1 MKFPEIDPLCLN
13 ILLKLLMKKALFKPT
28 SKIGEN
34 FEISKFQEMILKKIH
49 FFYKTYIRHLKKLNN
64 INDNSRVYEL
74 IKKDVEEY
82 NLKKDKD
89 RYALNKENL
98 SDSQFEDID
107 IKNLMIVD
115 FFRTLG
121 GRNPFL
127 KSSLQSEKMELYLN
141 NEKDDEDA
149 RMNVE
154 VVETKEENL
163 MEDYLTFNELSLKD
177 KVDILLFFCNYALTF
192 SGRAVF
198 FHEELTKDPKDP
210 VNSHLNYKRVKPLG
224 QDREENSYYSLLC
237 NKDCRVY
244 KETEDYGVQM
254 VVKNYEELE
263 KFISKL
269 EESNDH
275 PSTRELIKNIKDN
288 LLLFKE
294 NSEEEAKRDGNF
306 LRKQQAIEKAKK
318 LSSIKQGTGEIEKYT
333 NNDYLLMNI
342 SDHVITRHQLNQIT
356 RSSIQNQGMM
366 LNSQVKEIKQN
377 VVTED
382 DRKKIKI
389 EKEKLERQIR
399 LEKRNRILERQYKY
413 ENESLNESSEK
424 ILDRNYLRS
433 KRDSRSVRNSQR
445 NKDHVSL
452 QNNRISK
459 TKKKLGDES
468 EEEFI
473 SDSYSRN
480 SNSENLHL
488 ESDRED
494 DENYIQTENNYNP
507 NSDEPNDIILE
518 GNLIYRY
525 CNNQIEL
532 DGQWYMSTE
541 QSTREKLSYLF
552 QKTNEF
558 LDCKIKNEEILE
570 SSDGKDFS
578 IKICCANVF
587 ECITINRQQIFEK
600 VLEFLS
606 GEFAGYFMYYGKTI
620 EDRVDITL
628 ELEDSLVRIN
638 GKIF

>member
-1 MKFPEIDPLCLN
+1 
-13 ILLKLLMKKALFKPT
+13 MKKALFKPT

-49 FFYKTYIRHLKKLNN
+49 FFYKTYIRHLKKINN

-82 NLKKDKD
+82 NIKKDKD
-89 RYALNKENL
+89 RYALNTENL
-98 SDSQFEDID
+98 SDNQFEDMD

-115 FFRTLG
+115 FFRSLG

-127 KSSLQSEKMELYLN
+127 KSSMQTEKMEMYLN
-141 NEKDDEDA
+141 NEKEDEDA
-149 RMNVE
+149 GNKVNVE
-154 VVETKEENL
+154 VVESKEENL

-192 SGRAVF
+192 SGRASF
-198 FHEELTKDPKDP
+198 FHEEITKDAKDP
-210 VNSHLNYKRVKPLG
+210 ANSHLNYKRIKPLG
-224 QDREENSYYSLLC
+224 KDNEENTYYALLC

-244 KETEDYGVQM
+244 KETEDYGVQV

-269 EESNDH
+269 EETNDH
-275 PSTRELIKNIKDN
+275 PLTKELIKNIKDN

-294 NSEEEAKRDGNF
+294 NSEEEAKRDANF
-306 LRKQQAIEKAKK
+306 LRKQQAFEKAKK
-318 LSSIKQGTGEIEKYT
+318 LSSIKQGSSEIEKYT
-333 NNDYLLMNI
+333 NNDYFLMNI

-366 LNSQVKEIKQN
+366 NSQVKENKPN

-382 DRKKIKI
+382 ERKKIKI
-389 EKEKLERQIR
+389 EKEKIERQKR
-399 LEKRNRILERQYKY
+399 LEKRNRILERQYQF
-413 ENESLNESSEK
+413 ENESLNESIEK
-424 ILDRNYLRS
+424 NLDKDYLRS
-433 KRDSRSVRNSQR
+433 KRDRGGVRNSHR
-445 NKDHVSL
+445 HKDQNYN
-452 QNNRISK
+452 QNNRNLK
-459 TKKKLGDES
+459 PRKKRGDES
-468 EEEFI
+468 EEEFL
-473 SDSYSRN
+473 SDSFSRN
-480 SNSENLHL
+480 SHSQENLHL

-494 DENYIQTENNYNP
+494 DENYMQMENNFNP
-507 NSDEPNDIILE
+507 NPGEPNDIILE

-525 CNNQIEL
+525 SNNQIEL
-532 DGQWYMSTE
+532 DGQWYMSTD
-541 QSTREKLSYLF
+541 QGTREKLSYLF
-552 QKTNEF
+552 QKTSEY
-558 LDCKIKNEEILE
+558 LDCQIKNDEILE
-570 SSDGKDFS
+570 SNDGKDFS

-587 ECITINRQQIFEK
+587 ECITINKQQIFEK

-620 EDRVDITL
+620 EDRADISL

-638 GKIF
+638 GIF

>member
-1 MKFPEIDPLCLN
+1 
-13 ILLKLLMKKALFKPT
+13 MKKALFKPT

-49 FFYKTYIRHLKKLNN
+49 FFYKTYIRHLKKINN

-89 RYALNKENL
+89 RYALNTENL
-98 SDSQFEDID
+98 SDNQFEDMD

-115 FFRTLG
+115 FFRSLG

-127 KSSLQSEKMELYLN
+127 KSSMQTEKMELYLN
-141 NEKDDEDA
+141 NEKEDEDA
-149 RMNVE
+149 GNKINVE
-154 VVETKEENL
+154 VVESKEENL

-192 SGRAVF
+192 SGRASF
-198 FHEELTKDPKDP
+198 FHEEITKDAKDP
-210 VNSHLNYKRVKPLG
+210 ANSHLNYKRIKLLG
-224 QDREENSYYSLLC
+224 KDNEENTYYALLC

-244 KETEDYGVQM
+244 KETEDYGVQV

-269 EESNDH
+269 EETNDH
-275 PSTRELIKNIKDN
+275 PLTKELIKSIKDN

-294 NSEEEAKRDGNF
+294 NSEEEAKRDANF
-306 LRKQQAIEKAKK
+306 LRKQQAFEKAKK
-318 LSSIKQGTGEIEKYT
+318 LSSIKQGSSEIEKYT
-333 NNDYLLMNI
+333 NNDYFLMNI

-366 LNSQVKEIKQN
+366 NSLVKESKPN

-382 DRKKIKI
+382 ERKKIKI
-389 EKEKLERQIR
+389 EKEKIERQKR
-399 LEKRNRILERQYKY
+399 LEKRNRILERQYQF
-413 ENESLNESSEK
+413 ENESLNESVEK
-424 ILDRNYLRS
+424 NLDKDYLKS
-433 KRDSRSVRNSQR
+433 KRDRGGVRNSHR
-445 NKDHVSL
+445 HKDQNSN
-452 QNNRISK
+452 QNNRNLK
-459 TKKKLGDES
+459 PRKKRGDES
-468 EEEFI
+468 EEEFL
-473 SDSYSRN
+473 SDSFSRN
-480 SNSENLHL
+480 SHSQENLHL

-494 DENYIQTENNYNP
+494 DENYIQMENNFNP
-507 NSDEPNDIILE
+507 NPGEPNDIILE

-525 CNNQIEL
+525 SNNQIEL
-532 DGQWYMSTE
+532 DGQWYMSTD
-541 QSTREKLSYLF
+541 QGTREKLSYLF
-552 QKTNEF
+552 QKTSEY
-558 LDCKIKNEEILE
+558 LDCQIKNDEILE
-570 SSDGKDFS
+570 SNDGKDFA

-587 ECITINRQQIFEK
+587 ECITINKQQIFEK

-620 EDRVDITL
+620 EDRADISL

-638 GKIF
+638 GKNF